1 MHHRF
6 FIFCLSFLLAYTP
19 LAFAP
24 QGDNQSDQTPVASAN
39 PAATRGAEG
48 QTSQQRVKLI
58 FDDEAPLFLTQHNP
72 QALELTLPKKVSVPA
87 SHLQNVRHL
96 YLNSQKIP
104 RAFLV
109 ELTKIPL
116 KTLDLS
122 GSKFLHKGQQL
133 SSGEA
138 LFLLEKLTS
147 LTSLTL
153 SSQQIPT
160 MFFDELIKLPLTTLN
175 LSRSHIFYPL
185 RAVMQAEHLD
195 EFGAQRQ
202 RPVENLKKLTPLFGA
217 IFKLHKL
224 TSLTSLNLR
233 YLSVDSGNGI
243 GDIIRRQCNLTE
255 AEALLPQHREAL
267 IENNPIGY
275 LKNLESLDLT
285 DARVFW
291 LTDCLDKC
299 APKLRVLRLK
309 GNRLDHRPHAFLDRL
324 VNLQELETNSLDWLF
339 GTKTAAELS
348 HDDVAPL
355 SIPPTLNVLNLGGS
369 KANNTHLKRLAALEM
384 MTELA
389 LGACKIASNP
399 PGDEDIS
406 HLESRGHLLL
416 GQFPLKV
423 LDAHANPSLQR
434 IPVFMH
440 PLHLTKANFDRCG
453 LQSLDGIGTCV
464 NLTELNLNENPCA
477 PFDAWRFMLPLKQLR
492 VLEFAFRQDANIRQD
507 FSLRQVREYDAQTR
521 ADCIKVLA
529 QNTHLTT
536 LFLLFHAIG
545 LEAATALTDLH
556 CLENLILTSCSIG
569 DDGFKKLPLLN
580 MRNLSVKDNALTAES
595 ARHLRRTFEQT
606 PSLHL
611 KMLSLE
617 HNPLGDEAMEPLA
630 SMTCVDF
637 LHLRDV
643 GATDAGM
650 EKLLPLKPHL
660 DFLSVKGNAI
670 SPELAADLS
679 RFR

>member
-1 MHHRF
+1 MNCQL
-6 FIFCLSFLLAYTP
+6 FISLCLWLLAYTP

-39 PAATRGAEG
+39 PAATRGAER

-58 FDDEAPLFLTQHNP
+58 FDHEAPLFLAQHNP

-96 YLNSQKIP
+96 YLKDQKIP
-104 RAFLV
+104 KAFLV
-109 ELTKIPL
+109 ALTRIPL
-116 KTLDLS
+116 ETLDLAR
-122 GSKFLHKGQQL
+122 GFLNSPDGA
-133 SSGEA
+133 A
-138 LFLLEKLTS
+138 LLPLGKLIS

-153 SSQQIPT
+153 SFHPVPT
-160 MFFDELIKLPLTTLN
+160 TFFDELIKLPLTTLN
-175 LSRSHIFYPL
+175 LSMARVVCPTRNLGEPAARRPYPFENPQET
-185 RAVMQAEHLD
+185 RA
-195 EFGAQRQ
+195 
-202 RPVENLKKLTPLFGA
+202 LFDA
-217 IFKLHKL
+217 IFQLRKL
-224 TSLTSLNLR
+224 TSLTSLNLGG
-233 YLSVDSGNGI
+233 LSVNSIDSIGNL
-243 GDIIRRQCNLTE
+243 IRRQCNLTE

-267 IENNPIGY
+267 IKNNPISY
-275 LKNLESLDLT
+275 LENLESLDLT
-285 DARVFW
+285 RAGVFW

-309 GNRLDHRPHAFLDRL
+309 GNRLDHHQHAFLDRL
-324 VNLQELETNSLDWLF
+324 VNLQELETDSLDWLF

-355 SIPPTLNVLNLGGS
+355 RIPPTLNVLNLGGS
-369 KANNTHLKRLAALEM
+369 KANNTHLERLAALEM
-384 MTELA
+384 MTELG

-399 PGDEDIS
+399 PGDEDMS
-406 HLESRGHLLL
+406 HLENRGHLLL

-423 LDAHANPSLQR
+423 LDVRSNPSLQR

-453 LQSLDGIGTCV
+453 LQSLDGIGRCV
-464 NLTELNLNENPCA
+464 NLTELNLNENPCT
-477 PFDAWRFMLPLKQLR
+477 PCETWRFMLPLKQLR
-492 VLEFAFRQDANIRQD
+492 VLNLSFRQDVRVRRD

-521 ADCIKVLA
+521 ADCTKVLA

-536 LFLLFHAIG
+536 LNLNYHAIG
-545 LEAATALTDLH
+545 PEAATALTDLH
-556 CLENLILTSCSIG
+556 CLEELILTSCGIG

-580 MRNLSVKDNALTAES
+580 MRFLVVQDNALTAES
-595 ARHLRRTFEQT
+595 ARHLRRTFEQN

-611 KMLSLE
+611 KVLLLS
-617 HNPLGDEAMEPLA
+617 HNPLGDGAMEPLA
-630 SMTCVDF
+630 SVTCVDNLG
-637 LHLRDV
+637 LHSV

-650 EKLLPLKPHL
+650 EKLVPLKPHL
-660 DFLSVKGNAI
+660 DFLDVKGNAI
-670 SPELAADLS
+670 SPELAADLG